1 MYETCVLACV
11 DMFMDMCVDMP
22 AVISADAVI
31 DEKNRE
37 NEIRREVRG
46 FSRWD
51 RTDVERPRRLYDI
64 LTGDGL
70 RSALPRP

>member
-1 MYETCVLACV
+1 M
-11 DMFMDMCVDMP
+11 
-22 AVISADAVI
+22 I

-51 RTDVERPRRLYDI
+51 CADLEHPRRLYDI